1 MKVTSIPLSVFVD
14 LSRAFDTVHHKILIS
29 KLENYGIRG
38 KNELWFISYLT
49 NRTQLI
55 KYNNLNN
62 SFQKII
68 CGVPQGS
75 VVLSTIG
82 SLLFL
87 IYVNNLKDEKFRFD
101 YVCWRDTFFY
111 SHIDIKDLFCNVNL
125 ELEKIRQWFNPF
137 RTAKAATN
145 GNHRLC
151 LKLKPQVKCHWSLPA
166 G

>member
-101 YVCWRDTFFY
+101 YVC
-111 SHIDIKDLFCNVNL
+111 
-125 ELEKIRQWFNPF
+125 
-137 RTAKAATN
+137 
-145 GNHRLC
+145 
-151 LKLKPQVKCHWSLPA
+151 
-166 G
+166 